1 MASGAE
7 RTTTAGPPPRR
18 RSAAADP
25 RSGPLRVPISRGRK
39 VAAISVI
46 AVLLL
51 AAGAVALTRTALF
64 RAKTISVHGASQ
76 VSRAEVLRISAIGS
90 DTNVFTLDGA
100 AAERRLERN
109 PWIADATITTELPS
123 TVLIAVQE
131 RIAVAVAESGGVLR
145 LVGDD
150 GTLLD
155 PALPRTASGLT
166 RIAPAY
172 EGAAEPTAEAIGG
185 AARAIAAMTPA
196 VRHRV
201 SVVTVLADGQLRVDL
216 SSGVEVAYGPASETI
231 AKAQALR
238 ALLDWA
244 ASQGSSLAAA
254 DVRFPSAPTAEL
266 VGGGAITP

>member
-7 RTTTAGPPPRR
+7 RTTAAGPPPR
-18 RSAAADP
+18 
-25 RSGPLRVPISRGRK
+25 SGSLPAPISRGRK
-39 VAAISVI
+39 VAAISII
-46 AVLLL
+46 ALLLL

-64 RAKTISVHGASQ
+64 RAKTIGVHGASHI
-76 VSRAEVLRISAIGS
+76 SRADVLRISGIDS

-109 PWIADATITTELPS
+109 PWVADATVTKDLPS
-123 TVLIAVQE
+123 TVSIAVHE
-131 RIAVAVAESGGVLR
+131 RVAVAVAESGGVLR

-155 PALPRTASGLT
+155 LALPRTASGLT
-166 RIAPAY
+166 RIASAF
-172 EGAAEPTAEAIGG
+172 EGAAEPTVEAIGG

-201 SVVTVLADGQLRVDL
+201 SVVTILADGQLRVDL

-244 ASQGSSLAAA
+244 TIQGSSLAAA

-266 VGGGAITP
+266 VGGGATVP